1 MSDHG
6 YDEGMAAYYDAMA
19 TEHTDTDRTFYL
31 DRATAADGPVL
42 ELAVGTG
49 RIYLDVLAA
58 GVDAD
63 GVDASPA
70 TAMLSALRERSAEGD
85 LDPSVWE
92 GDMRSLDPDRTYDM
106 VYCPFN
112 ALQHAYTVDDQ
123 QATFEAVYD
132 ALAPGGRFVFDVF
145 VPSFDLIG
153 ATYGE
158 WQTETIE
165 VDGEEYELRT
175 RTQFV
180 DEPRQIAAVANEFH
194 APDGEVVHETSH
206 RISPLPYQQVELLAR
221 DSPFESWSVAGGF
234 DGSELEDGDTVQVW
248 TLEREA

>member
-6 YDEGMAAYYDAMA
+6 YDEGLTVYYDAMA
-19 TEHTDTDRTFYL
+19 AEHTDTDRSFYV
-31 DRATAADGPVL
+31 DRATAADGAVL

-70 TAMLSALRERSAEGD
+70 MLSTLRERARERD
-85 LDPSVWE
+85 LDHSVWE
-92 GDMRSLDPDRTYDM
+92 GDMRSLDPDRTYDLI
-106 VYCPFN
+106 YCPFN

-123 QATFEAVYD
+123 QATFAAVHD

-145 VPSFDLIG
+145 VPSFDLIE

-158 WQTETIE
+158 WQTEPLT
-165 VDGEEYELRT
+165 VDGVDHELRT

-180 DEPRQIAAVANEFH
+180 DEPRQIVEVENELR
-194 APDGEVVHETSH
+194 APDGAIVHETSH
-206 RISPLPYQQVELLAR
+206 RISHLPFQQVELLAR
-221 DSPFESWSVAGGF
+221 NSPFESWSVDGGF
-234 DGSELEDGDTVQVW
+234 EEKPLEDGDTVQVW
-248 TLEREA
+248 TLERAA